1 MSDDSRLVDSDASDA
16 EKRRLVAGW
25 QGRYYEDFSVGD
37 VYKHPYGRTVTETDN
52 VWLTNLT
59 MNVNPMHFNE
69 AYAAETEFGERL
81 VDGTFVIALAVGM
94 SVIDVSANATANL
107 GYDRVRHHAP
117 VFHGDT
123 IFAESEV
130 LAKRES
136 ESRDHVGLVTTELRA
151 YNERDELVLSLERT
165 PMVLKREHAKPTAA
179 QPTGWPDGIGT
190 QPEEVD
196 GRVVGRR
203 ERNGTDGEE

>member
-1 MSDDSRLVDSDASDA
+1 MVDSDDSRLVAPGASDA
-16 EKRRLVAGW
+16 EERRLVTGW
-25 QGRYYEDFSVGD
+25 QGRYYEDFRVGD

-59 MNVNPMHFNE
+59 MNLNPMHFDE

-81 VDGTFVIALAVGM
+81 VDGLYVIALAVGM
-94 SVIDVSANATANL
+94 SVVDVSANATANL

-123 IFAESEV
+123 VFAESEV
-130 LAKRES
+130 LDKRES
-136 ESRDHVGLVTTELRA
+136 DFREHVGLVTTELRA
-151 YNERDELVLSLERT
+151 YNGDDELVLSLERT
-165 PMVLKREHAKPTAA
+165 PMVLKRSAA
-179 QPTGWPDGIGT
+179 EPSAARPTGWPDGV
-190 QPEEVD
+190 E

-203 ERNGTDGEE
+203 RRTDAGGYGLS

>member
-1 MSDDSRLVDSDASDA
+1 MVDSDDSRLVAPGASEA
-16 EKRRLVAGW
+16 EERRLVTGW
-25 QGRYYEDFSVGD
+25 QGRYYEDFRVGD

-69 AYAAETEFGERL
+69 AYAAGTEFGERL
-81 VDGTFVIALAVGM
+81 VDGLYVIALAVGM
-94 SVIDVSANATANL
+94 SVVDVSANATANL

-130 LAKRES
+130 LDRRES
-136 ESRDHVGLVTTELRA
+136 DSRDHVGLVTTELRA
-151 YNERDELVLSLERT
+151 YNGDDELVLSLERT
-165 PMVLKREHAKPTAA
+165 PMVLKRSAA
-179 QPTGWPDGIGT
+179 EPSAARPTGWPDGVGT
-190 QPEEVD
+190 QPDDVE

-203 ERNGTDGEE
+203 RRTDAG